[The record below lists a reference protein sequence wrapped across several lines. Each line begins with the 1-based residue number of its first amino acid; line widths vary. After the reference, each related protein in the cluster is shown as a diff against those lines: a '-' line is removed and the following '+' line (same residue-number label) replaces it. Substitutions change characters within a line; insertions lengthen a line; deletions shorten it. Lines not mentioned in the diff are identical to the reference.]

1 MILKLCGF
9 KTEEDIQKVNLLNI
23 DMVGFIHYPK
33 SKRHVD
39 ISHINKMS
47 LLMSNDIDKV
57 VVVVNPT
64 FQKVKD
70 LIENTAINTIQFH
83 GKESPEFIKN
93 IRDNFKNIKIIKA
106 LSADHKVAET
116 MKLYKDF
123 VDLFIID
130 TPSTQYGGTGES
142 FDWSLLNHIDIEV
155 PYLIAG
161 GIDANKIT
169 QIEKMGLKHA
179 GYDISSG
186 IEIAGNKDK
195 NKMITIVKLVKGVL
209 KNEKYTNRS

>member
-1 MILKLCGF
+1 
-9 KTEEDIQKVNLLNI
+9 
-23 DMVGFIHYPK
+23 
-33 SKRHVD
+33 
-39 ISHINKMS
+39 
-47 LLMSNDIDKV
+47 
-57 VVVVNPT
+57 
-64 FQKVKD
+64 
-70 LIENTAINTIQFH
+70 
-83 GKESPEFIKN
+83 
-93 IRDNFKNIKIIKA
+93 
-106 LSADHKVAET
+106 